1 MMGKVA
7 YVPYAAIVPPVSLIK
22 PVIRVAPAPGQLLVT
37 GATFTMANREISS
50 LPRGRRARVT

>member
-22 PVIRVAPAPGQLLVT
+22 PVIRVAPAPGELLVT
-37 GATFTMANREISS
+37 GATSTMANRGISS
-50 LPRGRRARVT
+50 CTGADTPR